1 MGRPWGRVAAHTAQG
16 CTPRVCAEHTGATQR
31 DCTRRTVTKAV
42 RPLQRTPNHDKSG
55 PDADTRRRALDA
67 QLQVQREEAH
77 SVRGGRGMRRASGRG
92 VSSCARPLTR
102 RPPPVS
108 AEDESEMA
116 SAFKTKKRGVPRTPL
131 RVVAKV
137 DGDLSV
143 LLVRQLQA
151 AARGQKKGGMG
162 RRWMLPAAVAA
173 LTIAVLERPS
183 ASLVALLQAKRAPQ
197 YLQDKAARSELDHFF
212 DTLEEKSD
220 SVNKNER
227 PKAATQAAAGS
238 NRPSLGRRLRIS
250 RLRQQSLHTHLRQLS
265 HSARPFV
272 VNLAPNGLEPFGL
285 GSHSPELLKP
295 FAGLHDDDLRS
306 AAWTP
311 REQER
316 HRNPLIRELD
326 HDRLGLARAT
336 ADDFKHVD
344 VYRKEAH
351 RQASRNRRARAA
363 RQDRF
368 HPLSGHSKGPSSPEK
383 RLLFGS
389 GPVGTSSDEPD
400 PSFIHAML
408 GDSKRPAKWV
418 QNDVA
423 APSSV
428 PVRPVF

>member
-1 MGRPWGRVAAHTAQG
+1 MCSFVLAATGGEGAK
-16 CTPRVCAEHTGATQR
+16 RAE
-31 DCTRRTVTKAV
+31 
-42 RPLQRTPNHDKSG
+42 
-55 PDADTRRRALDA
+55 
-67 QLQVQREEAH
+67 
-77 SVRGGRGMRRASGRG
+77 MRRGNPWR
-92 VSSCARPLTR
+92 
-102 RPPPVS
+102 S
-108 AEDESEMA
+108 AA
-116 SAFKTKKRGVPRTPL
+116 VG
-131 RVVAKV
+131 
-137 DGDLSV
+137 
-143 LLVRQLQA
+143 LLAV
-151 AARGQKKGGMG
+151 
-162 RRWMLPAAVAA
+162 AVAA
-173 LTIAVLERPS
+173 LTLAVLERPS
-183 ASLVALLQAKRAPQ
+183 SSLVALLQAKHAPQ
-197 YLQDKAARSELDHFF
+197 YLEDTAARHEMDQFF
-212 DTLEEKSD
+212 DELEESSA
-220 SVNKNER
+220 SVLKNER

-238 NRPSLGRRLRIS
+238 NRPSSGRRMRTS
-250 RLRQQSLHTHLRQLS
+250 RLRQQSLHTHLRQD
-265 HSARPFV
+265 SARPFV

-285 GSHSPELLKP
+285 GSHSPELLQP

-400 PSFIHAML
+400 PSFIHRML

>member
-1 MGRPWGRVAAHTAQG
+1 MGLL
-16 CTPRVCAEHTGATQR
+16 
-31 DCTRRTVTKAV
+31 AV
-42 RPLQRTPNHDKSG
+42 
-55 PDADTRRRALDA
+55 
-67 QLQVQREEAH
+67 
-77 SVRGGRGMRRASGRG
+77 
-92 VSSCARPLTR
+92 
-102 RPPPVS
+102 
-108 AEDESEMA
+108 
-116 SAFKTKKRGVPRTPL
+116 
-131 RVVAKV
+131 
-137 DGDLSV
+137 
-143 LLVRQLQA
+143 
-151 AARGQKKGGMG
+151 
-162 RRWMLPAAVAA
+162 AVAA
-173 LTIAVLERPS
+173 LTLAVLERPS
-183 ASLVALLQAKRAPQ
+183 ASLVALLQAKHAPQ
-197 YLQDKAARSELDHFF
+197 YLQDKVPRLLRPSTPSYKRPYSLSPLRALVSSKYSNTHHHHHQAARNELDHFF
-212 DTLEEKSD
+212 DTLEESSA
-220 SVNKNER
+220 SVLKNER

-238 NRPSLGRRLRIS
+238 NRPPSGRRMRIS

-265 HSARPFV
+265 DSARPFV

-400 PSFIHAML
+400 PSFIHRML

>member
-1 MGRPWGRVAAHTAQG
+1 MSAESLHTRCQG
-16 CTPRVCAEHTGATQR
+16 WCA
-31 DCTRRTVTKAV
+31 RR
-42 RPLQRTPNHDKSG
+42 N
-55 PDADTRRRALDA
+55 
-67 QLQVQREEAH
+67 
-77 SVRGGRGMRRASGRG
+77 RASANSWPFRG
-92 VSSCARPLTR
+92 VRQ
-102 RPPPVS
+102 
-108 AEDESEMA
+108 
-116 SAFKTKKRGVPRTPL
+116 KR
-131 RVVAKV
+131 
-137 DGDLSV
+137 
-143 LLVRQLQA
+143 
-151 AARGQKKGGMG
+151 
-162 RRWMLPAAVAA
+162 
-173 LTIAVLERPS
+173 AVLQKNLHPHPCHLWRWSEAWPDEFRHRGAVGTRSWVKNAATDKMPQR
-183 ASLVALLQAKRAPQ
+183 LCVALAPT
-197 YLQDKAARSELDHFF
+197 R
-212 DTLEEKSD
+212 TM
-220 SVNKNER
+220 
-227 PKAATQAAAGS
+227 
-238 NRPSLGRRLRIS
+238 GRRLRIS

-265 HSARPFV
+265 DSARPFV